1 MSDPHRIVVLALPG
15 VMPFELAI
23 PGRLFGSAL
32 DPAGQPLYEVIT
44 CSVDGGPVGSGADYD
59 IAVRYGQEALADAD
73 TVVIPPSH
81 ALDEVLS
88 TASLPPPI
96 AAALRRIRPGTRLMA
111 MCTGA
116 FVLAAAGALDG
127 RRAVTHWAEAAS
139 LAALFPSVA
148 VDQDALYI
156 DEGDVLT
163 SAGIAAG
170 IDLCMH
176 VIRRD
181 YGTQVA
187 AQVARECVISP
198 QREGGQRQFT
208 RRPVPA
214 PARGSTTSAR
224 AWALDRLAEPL
235 TLTVLADRATMSVR
249 TFTRRFREETGLSP
263 GEWLAAQR
271 LDYARTLLEGSDLA
285 VDQVAARSGLG
296 TGANLRQQFRAALG
310 VSPAAYRRTFHQAA

>member
-1 MSDPHRIVVLALPG
+1 VRH
-15 VMPFELAI
+15 
-23 PGRLFGSAL
+23 
-32 DPAGQPLYEVIT
+32 
-44 CSVDGGPVGSGADYD
+44 GP
-59 IAVRYGQEALADAD
+59 EALADAD

-88 TASLPPPI
+88 SGTLPSPV
-96 AAALRRIRPGTRLMA
+96 AAALRHVRPGARLVA

-139 LAALFPSVA
+139 LAALFPSIT
-148 VDQDALYI
+148 VDHDALYV

-176 VIRRD
+176 VIRCD
-181 YGTQVA
+181 HGTQVA
-187 AQVARECVISP
+187 AQVARECVVSP
-198 QREGGQRQFT
+198 
-208 RRPVPA
+208 
-214 PARGSTTSAR
+214 
-224 AWALDRLAEPL
+224 LA
-235 TLTVLADRATMSVR
+235 LTVLADRAAMSVR

-271 LDYARTLLEGSDLA
+271 LDYARTLLEASDLT
-285 VDQVAARSGLG
+285 VEQVAARAGLG
-296 TGANLRQQFRAALG
+296 TGANLRQQFRAVLR
-310 VSPAAYRRTFHQAA
+310 VSPAAYRRTFRQAALVIPARRHLIERRARYGL